1 MTKRSTRPAWRRL
14 TWIGAFGGGAL
25 LVAPRLAIARQHPTL
40 LLLLWAALFYGAL
53 SVWLRRNDTALERE
67 PPALD
72 CVGRPIINQD
82 ASLFVAEPEVHPA
95 PVTPAPRRQPE
106 TM

>member
-1 MTKRSTRPAWRRL
+1 MTKRTTRPAWRRL
-14 TWIGAFGGGAL
+14 TWIGALGCGAL
-25 LVAPRLAIARQHPTL
+25 LLTPRLAIARQHPTL
-40 LLLLWAALFYGAL
+40 LLLLWVALFYGAL
-53 SVWLRRNDTALERE
+53 TVWLRRNNTALEHE

-82 ASLFVAEPEVHPA
+82 APLFAAEPESRPA
-95 PVTPAPRRQPE
+95 TVTPAPRHQPE